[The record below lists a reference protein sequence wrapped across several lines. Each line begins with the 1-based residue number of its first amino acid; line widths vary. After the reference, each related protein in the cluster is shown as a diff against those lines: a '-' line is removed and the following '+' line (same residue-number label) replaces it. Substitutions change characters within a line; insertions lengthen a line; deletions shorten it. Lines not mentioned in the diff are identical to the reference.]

1 MARAELI
8 AVNVRVDSVDPEFY
22 LLLSAG
28 RRREPERNGFDGAE
42 TRNDGAETRNDGAK
56 GSVK

>member
-1 MARAELI
+1 MI

-22 LLLSAG
+22 PLLSAG